1 VAKIKLFANLRE
13 AANGQRIVEY
23 SFPQAVST
31 AELLQRLV
39 DDYGEKARRLVFC
52 PSGGISPSIVV
63 MRNGEML
70 RDRDEKAIAPDDEVA
85 ILLPV
90 AGG

>member
-1 VAKIKLFANLRE
+1 MVSIKLFANLRE

-23 SFPQAVST
+23 DVPQPVST

-39 DDYGEKARRLVFC
+39 DDYGEKAQRLLFS
-52 PSGGISPSIVV
+52 PDGGIWQSIVV

-70 RDRDEKAIAPDDEVA
+70 RDRDEKAIAPGDQVA